1 MENKRALN
9 DELRWLHKLAPVS
22 QAALLLKVAQEARLL
37 HLSLAD
43 TRSTSP
49 LARDLEGALED
60 AMDALPGTAAD
71 DAARHLA
78 QFGQRELIERV
89 ELALLHLRET
99 DRPRYPHDL
108 ARRHEQHVVG
118 MPEPELQ
125 VGQQRVHRGPLP
137 APGPDRVQQR
147 EELAVVRGVAHP

>member
-1 MENKRALN
+1 MDNKRAMN

-49 LARDLEGALED
+49 VARDLESALED

-71 DAARHLA
+71 DAAGHLA
-78 QFGQRELIERV
+78 DVLRSAQSQGLQIRAEISDV
-89 ELALLHLRET
+89 EVDGALGLGRL
-99 DRPRYPHDL
+99 PLLSAVLSY
-108 ARRHEQHVVG
+108 EQ
-118 MPEPELQ
+118 
-125 VGQQRVHRGPLP
+125 
-137 APGPDRVQQR
+137 
-147 EELAVVRGVAHP
+147 VAQAA